1 MRAWMKMAGCSAL
14 AAGIGG
20 ASIAETSGQELW
32 RIWQEASARTGLSL
46 TPGEMTRSGGSLTI
60 RDLSYLVEGERG
72 EFFGVIDEVTIAER
86 RDGSVE
92 ISLSPRHDLTA
103 EFTRP
108 DGSTFAKVRLRAYHQ
123 GLSMTASGGG
133 DSMVVDILVPE
144 IFLEGRELEADG
156 ETYHFNFDDGFV
168 AEDVSV
174 RFEYELAADEAAA
187 LSTYLDAETVSF
199 SLNEDDENDG
209 GNDGGNDGIE
219 FELEGLDIDMRAEL
233 GIFGDFA
240 AVENNLIAGGTH
252 EVGFAFR
259 KSRMELE
266 IFGHEGAIDIDIG
279 SGAGNIET
287 RTADLGSLDGVSLL
301 EEVHANVSVESGE
314 QAGWKETSLSVEEV
328 AGEMRIPMLALV
340 EPQDFGL
347 NIDISGLSFAETF
360 WEQFDP
366 GRQLPR
372 DPAALSLALSGK
384 AVLSEGLFESEWQ
397 DPERMSRNLESGELP
412 VELRTLDIENLLVS
426 GAGAELTGAG
436 AFAFG
441 GDDIETVEGETAV
454 EGKIDLKTSG
464 ALDLIDNLLTAG
476 LMSNEQRITASA
488 LVLSL
493 TRRDGKS
500 DALISTIEVKPG
512 GSVLV
517 NGLPLPWENEQ

>member
-1 MRAWMKMAGCSAL
+1 MRAWMEMVGCSAL

-46 TPGEMTRSGGSLTI
+46 TPGEMTRSGDSLTI

-103 EFTRP
+103 EFKGP
-108 DGSTFAKVRLRAYHQ
+108 DGSAIATARLRAYHEEL
-123 GLSMTASGGG
+123 GMVASGG
-133 DSMVVDILVPE
+133 DDTVIADILFPKVSLEVRE
-144 IFLEGRELEADG
+144 IEFGDKP
-156 ETYHFNFDDGFV
+156 TFDIDFDNAIV
-168 AEDVSV
+168 AEHAAV
-174 RFEYELAADEAAA
+174 RFEYNLAAGKAA
-187 LSTYLDAETVSF
+187 TVSTQLNAESVTF
-199 SLNEDDENDG
+199 SLGLDDADAG
-209 GNDGGNDGIE
+209 WSADFE
-219 FELEGLDIDMRAEL
+219 FELEGLDRDMRAEP
-233 GIFGDFA
+233 GIFGDIA
-240 AVENNLIAGGTH
+240 AIEKNLMTGGTY

-266 IFGHEGAIDIDIG
+266 LFGNEGAIDIEIG

-287 RTADLGSLDGVSLL
+287 RTADFGSLHGVSLV
-301 EEVHANVSVESGE
+301 EGTYANFSVESGA
-314 QAGWKETSLSVEEV
+314 QAKHPEIALKIEHLASEL
-328 AGEMRIPMLALV
+328 RIPSLAR
-340 EPQDFGL
+340 EAPQDFKL
-347 NIDISGLSFAETF
+347 NFDIADLSFAETF
-360 WEQFDP
+360 WEMFDP

-372 DPAALSLALSGK
+372 APATLSLALSGK
-384 AVLSEGLFESEWQ
+384 AVLLEGLFDSEWQ
-397 DPERMSRNLESGELP
+397 DPERLARNLESGELP
-412 VELRTLDIENLLVS
+412 VELRSLDIENLLVS
-426 GAGAELTGAG
+426 GAGAELTGTG

-476 LMSNEQRITASA
+476 LLSNEQRITASA

-493 TRRDGKS
+493 TRRDEKS
-500 DALISTIEVKPG
+500 DALISMIEVKPG